1 MPEIGT
7 SSLMSGDWKRS
18 YGANCDTGTGE
29 SAGNSK
35 ASQT

>member
-7 SSLMSGDWKRS
+7 SSLMSGGRKRD

-29 SAGNSK
+29 SCRK
-35 ASQT
+35 Q